1 MPIGF
6 LFDMDGTLTAPMLDF
21 PRIKAEMGIGNQP
34 ILEAMEEMLPPQRI
48 EAHAVLLR
56 HEQEA
61 AECSSLNPGCLELLN
76 WINNRGWPTAL
87 ITRNSRLS
95 VQMVLQRHGLS
106 FDTLVTREDS
116 KYKPDPAPLRC
127 ACERLKV
134 NIAEAWMIGD
144 GQYDVEAGVAAGCR
158 TVWVSHGRQKF
169 FAAEPWRTVND
180 LHELASLLKEHY
192 P

>member
-21 PRIKAEMGIGNQP
+21 PRIKAEMGIGDRP
-34 ILEAMEEMLPPQRI
+34 ILEAMEEMSPQQRI
-48 EAHAVLLR
+48 EANAVLLR
-56 HEQEA
+56 HEQQA
-61 AECSSLNPGCLELLN
+61 AERSSLNPGCRELLD
-76 WINNRGWPTAL
+76 WIDSRGWPTAL

-95 VQMVLQRHGLS
+95 AQTVLERHGLR
-106 FDTLVTREDS
+106 FHTLVTREDS

-144 GQYDVEAGVAAGCR
+144 GQYDIEAGVAAGCR
-158 TVWVSHGRQKF
+158 TVWLSHGRQKF
-169 FAAEPWRTVND
+169 FAAEPWRTVDD